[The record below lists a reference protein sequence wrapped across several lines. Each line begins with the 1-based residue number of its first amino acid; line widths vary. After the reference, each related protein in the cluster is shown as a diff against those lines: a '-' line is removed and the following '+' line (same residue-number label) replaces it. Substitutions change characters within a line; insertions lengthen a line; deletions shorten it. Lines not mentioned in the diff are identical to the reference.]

1 MGVWSYIKQKF
12 NTVRYAQALNGYTP
26 IFSQFGQDIYASDI
40 VQSVIDCIVTEMC
53 KLQPMHI
60 IKKDRDS
67 IPVNDSLQKVLNNPN
82 DMMTT
87 HDFISKIMWNLFLNY
102 NSFIYPVYDVRTNA
116 DGSETRTYKALY
128 PLQPNQASFVEDAAG
143 NLFVKMRFGNG
154 FETTLPYDSL
164 IHVRY
169 RYSVNEYMGGNEAGQ
184 PDNDAL
190 LKLLSM
196 NNSLMD
202 GVLNAMKTSFAIN
215 GIMKYNT
222 LLDGPEMK
230 AAIEAFNQQLQNNA
244 SGIIGVD
251 LKGEYIP
258 LSRKIQAVDPETLK
272 FIDSRIL
279 RKYGVSMAILT
290 GDYTKAQYQAF
301 YQKILEPII
310 INLTQAFKKTL
321 FTQRQKD
328 LGHDILFMTEPLLFL
343 DTSQVVEVI
352 RLLGDSGT
360 LYENEKRVAI
370 GFPPDPALEGV
381 RMQSLNYVNVELAAQ
396 YQTGKKEEVNDD

>member
-1 MGVWSYIKQKF
+1 MGVWSYMKQKF

-102 NSFIYPVYDVRTNA
+102 NSFIYPVYDVRTNT

-169 RYSVNEYMGGNEAGQ
+169 RYSVNEYMGGNDAGQ

-230 AAIEAFNQQLQNNA
+230 AAIEAFNKQLQNNA